1 MDLSITLHVN
11 TVTLLAEQHNLVQSH
26 STASSHCI
34 VNVVANAFKNQDI
47 QR

>member
-34 VNVVANAFKNQDI
+34 VNVVVNAFKNQDI